1 MSLMKL
7 TNQSPAN
14 PRKFRG
20 LRGFLLR
27 ELCVRRGIYK
37 SLFSLENS

>member
-7 TNQSPAN
+7 TNHSPAN

-27 ELCVRRGIYK
+27 ELCETQGVYK
-37 SLFSLENS
+37 SLFSPGNS

>member
-7 TNQSPAN
+7 TNQSAAN

-27 ELCVRRGIYK
+27 ELYVRRGVYK
-37 SLFSLENS
+37 SPFSLGNS